1 MKNIIDAKT
10 MKQFETDNL
19 NDLLIKEYEQLW
31 IAKYGNK
38 PKGMHPIPSNVAEDD
53 VQFFIAFS

>member
-1 MKNIIDAKT
+1 MKNIIDAKA
-10 MKQFETDNL
+10 MKQVEIDNL

-31 IAKYGNK
+31 IAKYGNE

>member
-1 MKNIIDAKT
+1 MKKIIDAKA
-10 MKQFETDNL
+10 MKQVEIDNL

-31 IAKYGNK
+31 IAKYGNE

-53 VQFFIAFS
+53 VQFFFAFS

>member
-10 MKQFETDNL
+10 MKQFETENL

-31 IAKYGNK
+31 IAKYGNE

-53 VQFFIAFS
+53 VQFFIVFS

>member
-1 MKNIIDAKT
+1 MKKIIDAKA
-10 MKQFETDNL
+10 MKQVEIDNL

-31 IAKYGNK
+31 IAKYGNE

>member
-1 MKNIIDAKT
+1 VKNIIDAKT
-10 MKQFETDNL
+10 MKHVETDNL
-19 NDLLIKEYEQLW
+19 KHLLIKEYEQLW
-31 IAKYGNK
+31 VAKYGSQ